1 VTAASPVSLILFAPP
16 RANRIPMRSVAD
28 ALQSIVVALWAG
40 GLWVVG
46 FVVAPLLF
54 HRLHDRAL
62 AGALAGRF
70 FDAVAWIGIGC
81 ATCLI
86 VFRVSRHGAACL
98 KQGFFWTA
106 LVMLALLLAGFFGVQ
121 PVMEALR
128 SQALPKEVMESVLR
142 DRFMTWH
149 GIASGIYIIQ
159 SVLAVALVVLH
170 GKGR

>member
-1 VTAASPVSLILFAPP
+1 ML
-16 RANRIPMRSVAD
+16 RIAD
-28 ALQSIVVALWAG
+28 ALQSIAVTLWVGALWAI
-40 GLWVVG
+40 G

-81 ATCLI
+81 AFYLI
-86 VFRVSRHGAACL
+86 VFRIARYGAACL

-106 LVMLALLLAGFFGVQ
+106 LVMLALLLTGFFGVQ

-128 SQALPKEVMESVLR
+128 AQALPKEVMESVLR

-149 GIASGIYIIQ
+149 GIASGLYVIQ
-159 SVLAVALVVLH
+159 SALAVALVVLH
-170 GKGR
+170 GRGK